1 MKLAFEINDELD
13 LADEV
18 PSLLNNISTLVL
30 ALPHLQK
37 ATNMN
42 SDVMINAGYF
52 LSGVI
57 DDIAEAVTQYAEKK
71 LTEKRGGKEMILVHT
86 DTRITELEEQV
97 RFLKDRFE
105 NLQRAVRAAHLG
117 FKTIDELADEAHAL
131 NQGIFW
137 DYVENAD
144 QESENQEQREE
155 IKK

>member
-13 LADEV
+13 LANEV

-57 DDIAEAVTQYAEKK
+57 DDIAEAVSQYAEK
-71 LTEKRGGKEMILVHT
+71 
-86 DTRITELEEQV
+86 
-97 RFLKDRFE
+97 
-105 NLQRAVRAAHLG
+105 
-117 FKTIDELADEAHAL
+117 
-131 NQGIFW
+131 
-137 DYVENAD
+137 
-144 QESENQEQREE
+144 S
-155 IKK
+155 

>member
-18 PSLLNNISTLVL
+18 PSALNNISTLVL

-57 DDIAEAVTQYAEKK
+57 DDIAEAVSQYAEKK
-71 LTEKRGGKEMILVHT
+71 LTEKR
-86 DTRITELEEQV
+86 
-97 RFLKDRFE
+97 
-105 NLQRAVRAAHLG
+105 
-117 FKTIDELADEAHAL
+117 
-131 NQGIFW
+131 
-137 DYVENAD
+137 
-144 QESENQEQREE
+144 EE

>member
-13 LADEV
+13 LANEV

-57 DDIAEAVTQYAEKK
+57 DDIAEAVSQYADKKISEQRKEEKK
-71 LTEKRGGKEMILVHT
+71 C
-86 DTRITELEEQV
+86 
-97 RFLKDRFE
+97 
-105 NLQRAVRAAHLG
+105 
-117 FKTIDELADEAHAL
+117 
-131 NQGIFW
+131 
-137 DYVENAD
+137 
-144 QESENQEQREE
+144 
-155 IKK
+155 

>member
-37 ATNMN
+37 ATNIN

-57 DDIAEAVTQYAEKK
+57 DDIAEAVSQYAEKK
-71 LTEKRGGKEMILVHT
+71 LTEKR
-86 DTRITELEEQV
+86 
-97 RFLKDRFE
+97 
-105 NLQRAVRAAHLG
+105 
-117 FKTIDELADEAHAL
+117 
-131 NQGIFW
+131 
-137 DYVENAD
+137 
-144 QESENQEQREE
+144 EE
-155 IKK
+155 IKKC

>member
-1 MKLAFEINDELD
+1 MKLTFEINDELD

-57 DDIAEAVTQYAEKK
+57 DDIAEAVSQYADKK
-71 LTEKRGGKEMILVHT
+71 ISEQKKEV
-86 DTRITELEEQV
+86 
-97 RFLKDRFE
+97 
-105 NLQRAVRAAHLG
+105 
-117 FKTIDELADEAHAL
+117 
-131 NQGIFW
+131 
-137 DYVENAD
+137 
-144 QESENQEQREE
+144 
-155 IKK
+155 KK

>member
-13 LADEV
+13 LANEV

-57 DDIAEAVTQYAEKK
+57 DDIAEAVSQYAEKK
-71 LTEKRGGKEMILVHT
+71 LTEKR
-86 DTRITELEEQV
+86 
-97 RFLKDRFE
+97 
-105 NLQRAVRAAHLG
+105 
-117 FKTIDELADEAHAL
+117 
-131 NQGIFW
+131 
-137 DYVENAD
+137 
-144 QESENQEQREE
+144 EE

>member
-1 MKLAFEINDELD
+1 MKLTFEINDELD

-18 PSLLNNISTLVL
+18 PSALNNISTLVL

-57 DDIAEAVTQYAEKK
+57 DDIAEAVSQYAEKK
-71 LTEKRGGKEMILVHT
+71 LTEKR
-86 DTRITELEEQV
+86 
-97 RFLKDRFE
+97 
-105 NLQRAVRAAHLG
+105 
-117 FKTIDELADEAHAL
+117 
-131 NQGIFW
+131 
-137 DYVENAD
+137 
-144 QESENQEQREE
+144 EE

>member
-13 LADEV
+13 LAKEV
-18 PSLLNNISTLVL
+18 PSALNNISTLVL

-57 DDIAEAVTQYAEKK
+57 DDIAEAVSQYAEKK
-71 LTEKRGGKEMILVHT
+71 LTEKR
-86 DTRITELEEQV
+86 
-97 RFLKDRFE
+97 
-105 NLQRAVRAAHLG
+105 
-117 FKTIDELADEAHAL
+117 
-131 NQGIFW
+131 
-137 DYVENAD
+137 
-144 QESENQEQREE
+144 EE

>member
-57 DDIAEAVTQYAEKK
+57 DDIAEAVRQYADKKISEQRKEEKK
-71 LTEKRGGKEMILVHT
+71 C
-86 DTRITELEEQV
+86 
-97 RFLKDRFE
+97 
-105 NLQRAVRAAHLG
+105 
-117 FKTIDELADEAHAL
+117 
-131 NQGIFW
+131 
-137 DYVENAD
+137 
-144 QESENQEQREE
+144 
-155 IKK
+155 

>member
-18 PSLLNNISTLVL
+18 PSALNNISTLVL

-57 DDIAEAVTQYAEKK
+57 DDIAEAVSQYADKKISEQRKEEKK
-71 LTEKRGGKEMILVHT
+71 C
-86 DTRITELEEQV
+86 
-97 RFLKDRFE
+97 
-105 NLQRAVRAAHLG
+105 
-117 FKTIDELADEAHAL
+117 
-131 NQGIFW
+131 
-137 DYVENAD
+137 
-144 QESENQEQREE
+144 
-155 IKK
+155 